1 MGDMNGKVVLITG
14 AAGAIGKPMA
24 MELARR
30 GALVVMAGRAPR
42 IEAAAAEVR
51 AANPGA
57 TVETLELDL
66 SSLKSVRAAAAAFTR
81 RHPELHVLINNA
93 ATFSRE
99 RKTTADGFELQ
110 FGTNHLG
117 HFLLTNLLVEP
128 LKAAAPSRV
137 VLMTMGSKV
146 PIAFDDLDSQRKYS
160 GLDALVNSKAAIT
173 CFAVELA
180 RRLAGTGVTVNAVN
194 PELTKS
200 TLPREAPLPLRI
212 VFALFG
218 ASPERSKDWA
228 LRVACDPDLERVS
241 GRFYR
246 KDVEKPIPA
255 VYTDAAARERLWRE
269 SARRVG
275 LA

>member
-1 MGDMNGKVVLITG
+1 MGDMNGKIALITG

-24 MELARR
+24 TELARR
-30 GALVVMAGRAPR
+30 GAVVVMAGRRPR
-42 IEAAAAEVR
+42 IEVAAEEVR
-51 AANPGA
+51 VATGSE
-57 TVETLELDL
+57 TVETLEVDL
-66 SSLKSVRAAAAAFTR
+66 ASLQSIRAAADTFKR
-81 RHPELHVLINNA
+81 RHSRLHVLINNA
-93 ATFSRE
+93 ATFSRD
-99 RKTTADGFELQ
+99 RKTTADGFELL

-117 HFLLTNLLVEP
+117 HFLLTNLLLEP

-137 VLMTMGSKV
+137 VLMTMGAKV
-146 PIAFDDLDSQRKYS
+146 PINFDDLDSTRKYS
-160 GLDALVNSKAAIT
+160 SLDALVASKAAIT

-180 RRLAGTGVTVNAVN
+180 QRLQGTGVTVNAVN

-200 TLPREAPLPLRI
+200 TLPKEAPLPLRL

-218 ASPERSKDWA
+218 ASPEKSKDYA
-228 LRVACDPDLERVS
+228 LRVACDPTFERVS

-246 KDVEKPIPA
+246 KDVEKPIPGL
-255 VYTDAAARERLWRE
+255 YTDAAVRQRLWNE